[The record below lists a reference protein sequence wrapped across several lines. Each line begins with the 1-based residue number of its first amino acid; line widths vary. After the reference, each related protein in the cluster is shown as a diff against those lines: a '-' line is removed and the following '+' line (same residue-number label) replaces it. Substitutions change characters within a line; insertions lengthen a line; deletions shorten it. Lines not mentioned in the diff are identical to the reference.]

1 MITTI
6 PTHMVR
12 LFPVTSPTP
21 PTSQLVKTGQPDTD
35 SHHDVYGQRLGP
47 SAESLN
53 GGGSSAPNLG
63 DFATS
68 QYNTGL
74 EPYPAWGAERNIPLS
89 KKKIE
94 GIFLDLQQKFGFQRD
109 SMRNMVRFEYCV
121 PHHPVLVIHGHR
133 SSTSRCTFLI
143 AVRRACLPTR
153 HSSPFMRTTSG
164 GSMQIT
170 ASGTLLP
177 SSILTMLLVILKTQ
191 VFSASALSVA
201 EVAIIPRNLSLTP

>member
-53 GGGSSAPNLG
+53 GRGSSAPNLR

-68 QYNTGL
+68 QYTTGL
-74 EPYPAWGAERNIPLS
+74 EPYPAWRAERNIPPS
-89 KKKIE
+89 KKKIQ
-94 GIFLDLQQKFGFQRD
+94 GILLDLQHKFGFQTD
-109 SMRNMVRFEYCV
+109 S
-121 PHHPVLVIHGHR
+121 I
-133 SSTSRCTFLI
+133 
-143 AVRRACLPTR
+143 R
-153 HSSPFMRTTSG
+153 HM
-164 GSMQIT
+164 M
-170 ASGTLLP
+170 A
-177 SSILTMLLVILKTQ
+177 
-191 VFSASALSVA
+191 
-201 EVAIIPRNLSLTP
+201 